1 MRRQAPTSLFIAAAT
16 IGEIQTGIER
26 ARVGNPIKADEIES
40 WLESFVH
47 EDRILPATAP
57 IFRLWAKLMHGR
69 TGDLSMDAMIAALQV
84 LAVLVQ
90 SGKPMSALARQFEPV
105 PQKLENVRFAKGGK
119 PLENEK
125 VKAAIAEAEARLN
138 GSGRVLVRASGTEPL
153 IRVMAEGDDKALVD
167 QLVKDIAGAVKAAA

>member
-1 MRRQAPTSLFIAAAT
+1 MWVLDTNVISEMRKARPHGGVVTWMRRQAPTSLFIAAAT

-69 TGDLSMDAMIAALQV
+69 TGDLSMDAMIAA
-84 LAVLVQ
+84 
-90 SGKPMSALARQFEPV
+90 
-105 PQKLENVRFAKGGK
+105 
-119 PLENEK
+119 
-125 VKAAIAEAEARLN
+125 
-138 GSGRVLVRASGTEPL
+138 T
-153 IRVMAEGDDKALVD
+153 ALVHGLSVATRNTRD
-167 QLVKDIAGAVKAAA
+167 FDALGVATLNPFEG

>member
-1 MRRQAPTSLFIAAAT
+1 
-16 IGEIQTGIER
+16 
-26 ARVGNPIKADEIES
+26 
-40 WLESFVH
+40 
-47 EDRILPATAP
+47 
-57 IFRLWAKLMHGR
+57 
-69 TGDLSMDAMIAALQV
+69 
-84 LAVLVQ
+84 VLVQ